1 MIHPEYN
8 FTSHFME
15 AGRHRLH
22 YLDEG
27 DGPVVVAVHGN
38 PTWSFYYRNVIHDF
52 SNRFRI
58 IALDNMGCGLSD
70 KPQHYD
76 YSLAQHIDNL
86 TLLLRKL
93 EIQRC
98 SLLVHDWGGAIGMG
112 YAVRHPESIE
122 KIAILNTAAFRSQ
135 KIPFRIA
142 LCRIPLFGALLVKGI
157 NGFAWPATFMAVAK
171 PLCCASKRAYLRPYD
186 SWKNRIA
193 IHRFVQDIPLEPS
206 HPSYST
212 LVEIENGLTRLRDM
226 EIPMIILW
234 GGRDFC
240 FTADFYDEWR
250 RRFPSAEAHFFE
262 NCGHY
267 LLEDCRS
274 EVLQRLEE
282 FFDGT
287 C

>member
-15 AGRHRLH
+15 VGEHRLH

-27 DGPVVVAVHGN
+27 DGPVIVAVHGN
-38 PTWSFYYRNVIHDF
+38 PTWSFYYRNVIHNF
-52 SNRFRI
+52 STRYRI

-70 KPQHYD
+70 KPQNYD
-76 YSLAQHIDNL
+76 YSLAQHIENL
-86 TLLLRKL
+86 TTVLRRLQIK
-93 EIQRC
+93 RC

-112 YAVRHPESIE
+112 YAVRHPEAIE

-142 LCRIPLFGALLVKGI
+142 LCRIPMLGALLVKGV

-171 PLCCASKRAYLRPYD
+171 PLCSATKRAYLMPYN

-193 IHRFVQDIPLEPS
+193 IHRFVQDIPLESS
-206 HPSYST
+206 HPSYPA
-212 LVEIENGLTRLRDM
+212 LVEIEKGLKRLRDM
-226 EIPMIILW
+226 EIPMAILW

-240 FTADFYDEWR
+240 FTADFYDEWC

-262 NCGHY
+262 DCGHY

-287 C
+287 S